1 MNVTTAN
8 LMQRY
13 TFLFFQPKKQR
24 KNLFEYVFFINFA
37 KDSNLKTYKHGK

>member
-24 KNLFEYVFFINFA
+24 KKFVRICFF
-37 KDSNLKTYKHGK
+37 Y